1 MCATLARSAAVALAL
16 ALLSAPAISQSNDE
30 TAGYFATLVTPA
42 GALPG
47 WVTPAM
53 ANARHDG
60 IGIRA
65 AYGHVRLEP
74 TPRIDANSV
83 GGSLD
88 LMLLRGRMSLSG
100 TGGYLIPRCPAG
112 GGVFPVGA
120 DCNGFAMVGGE
131 LTARLLSYYV
141 HTDGRGT
148 LTVALA
154 ARGGKAFVKNSTV
167 YSLSAAL
174 PISMVVDVG
183 RTTSFVPFIS
193 PGATRGHLR
202 TSMAVPLPD
211 SLGVMAGGIDATG
224 TRFVLSG
231 GMALL
236 GTRSGLGLHATVTR
250 IFIRGG
256 RTQFG
261 VALSWNSLRARGPSG
276 RGTYMY

>member
-1 MCATLARSAAVALAL
+1 MCAPLARSAAVVLAL
-16 ALLSAPAISQSNDE
+16 ALLAAPASSQSNDE
-30 TAGYFATLVTPA
+30 TAAYFATLVTPA

-53 ANARHDG
+53 ANARRDG

-65 AYGHVRLEP
+65 SYGHVRLESAP
-74 TPRIDANSV
+74 TVDANSV

-88 LMLLRGRMSLSG
+88 LMLLRGHLSLSG
-100 TGGYLIPRCPAG
+100 AGGYLIPRCPAG

-120 DCNGFAMVGGE
+120 DCDGFAMVGGE
-131 LTARLLSYYV
+131 LTVRLLSYYV

-183 RTTSFVPFIS
+183 STTRFVPFIS
-193 PGATRGHLR
+193 PGATRGHLQ
-202 TSMAVPLPD
+202 TSMALPRPG
-211 SLGVMAGGIDATG
+211 SPGVIAGGIDATG

-250 IFIRGG
+250 IFIDGG

-261 VALSWNSLRARGPSG
+261 VALSWNSLRVRGPSR
-276 RGTYMY
+276 RGTNRY